1 MDNKNKKFHFIAI
14 GGIGMSGL
22 AKYLLELGCS
32 VSGSD
37 IKASKYTK
45 KVEDLGAKVY
55 IGHDAKYIEPDMTV
69 VASTAIKEDNPEMM
83 RAKELGIKVLHRS
96 DVLKMISEGLGKK
109 EHEIQQFIG
118 FSGTHGKTTT
128 SGLCSYVLEKAGF
141 APSYCVGG
149 IIPDLDTNAK
159 SQNGT
164 DLGKFF
170 VAELDESDGTI
181 VKYHT
186 NVSVINNLEVDHV
199 DFYKNGFKDL
209 LKTFRTHLDNMIG
222 GVKNGKVIVNKDCNG
237 IKQLILANPDVRFIT
252 FGIESGGVDYS
263 ARNMK
268 FTEFGSEFDV
278 YYRAEKIV
286 SLKLT
291 IPGKHNIYNAL
302 AVISALHEEGVDLEK
317 VKPHFETFSGMGRR
331 FQKVAEFD
339 GIRIFDDYAHHPTEI
354 KTTLDSARLCN
365 TNRLVAIFQPHRFT
379 RLKGLWDDFT
389 KSFGAVDKL
398 IVVDVYSASEDA
410 IEGINSKTFAQSFQ
424 NEDVSYVGGSMENA
438 ARKILP
444 LLKSGD
450 MVITLGAGDV
460 TRIGGELK
468 KLHDDTKAGV

>member
-1 MDNKNKKFHFIAI
+1 MESNNKKFHFIAI

-22 AKYLLELGCS
+22 AKYLLELGFT

-37 IKASKYTK
+37 IKESKYTQ
-45 KVEDLGAKVY
+45 KVRNLGATVH
-55 IGHDAKYIEPDMTV
+55 IGHDAKYIEPDMTI
-69 VASTAIKEDNPEMM
+69 VASTAIKDDNPEII

-96 DVLKMISEGLGKK
+96 DILKIISEGLGKSSDN
-109 EHEIQQFIG
+109 EQNFIG

-128 SGLCSYVLEKAGF
+128 SGMCSYVLEKAGYL
-141 APSYCVGG
+141 PSYCVGG

-159 SQNGT
+159 ASDGN
-164 DLGKFF
+164 FF

-186 NVSVINNLEVDHV
+186 NISVINNLEVDHV
-199 DFYKNGFKDL
+199 DFYKNGFDDL
-209 LKTFRTHLDNMIG
+209 LKTFRTHLDNIRQG
-222 GVKNGKVIVNKDCNG
+222 GKIIVNKDCNG
-237 IKQLILANPDVRFIT
+237 IKKLMTVNPDIKFTT

-268 FTEFGSEFDV
+268 FNEFGSEFDI
-278 YYRAEKIV
+278 YKHSEKLV
-286 SLKLT
+286 TLKLT

-302 AVISALHEEGVDLEK
+302 AVTAALNEAGVDMDK
-317 VKPHFETFSGMGRR
+317 IKPHFESFSGMGRR

-379 RLKGLWDDFT
+379 RLKGLWNDFL
-389 KSFGAVDKL
+389 KSFSAVDKL
-398 IVVDVYSASEDA
+398 IVVDVYSASEEA
-410 IEGINSKTFAQSFQ
+410 IEGINSKAFAQCFKT
-424 NEDVSYVGGSMENA
+424 EDVTYIGGSMENA

-460 TRIGGELK
+460 TRIGNELK
-468 KLHDDTKAGV
+468 KLHDDTKSGI

>member
-1 MDNKNKKFHFIAI
+1 MENKDRKFHFIAI
-14 GGIGMSGL
+14 GGVGMSGL
-22 AKYLLELGCS
+22 AKYLLEMGCT

-37 IKASKYTK
+37 IKESKYTK
-45 KVEDLGAKVY
+45 KVENMGATVH
-55 IGHDAKYIEPDMTV
+55 IGHNAKYIEKGMIV
-69 VASTAIKEDNPEMM
+69 VASTAIHEDNPEII
-83 RAKELGIKVLHRS
+83 RSKELGIKVLHRS
-96 DVLKMISEGLGKK
+96 DVLKMISEGLEDK
-109 EHEIQQFIG
+109 EHEDQLFIG

-128 SGLCSYVLEKAGF
+128 SGLCSYVLEKAGYK
-141 APSYCVGG
+141 PSYCVGG
-149 IIPDLDTNAK
+149 IIPDLDTNAEY
-159 SQNGT
+159 QNGT
-164 DLGKFF
+164 KDGKFF

-186 NVSVINNLEVDHV
+186 NISVINNLEVDHV
-199 DFYKNGFKDL
+199 DFYKNGFSDL
-209 LKTFRTHLDNMIG
+209 LDTFKVHLDNMKQG
-222 GVKNGKVIVNKDCNG
+222 GKIIVNKDCNG
-237 IKQLILANPDVRFIT
+237 IKQLIMANPHRKFIT

-268 FTEFGSEFDV
+268 FNEFGSEFDI
-278 YYRAEKIV
+278 YHRSEKLI

-302 AVISALHEEGVDLEK
+302 AVTAALNEAGIDLER

-354 KTTLDSARLCN
+354 KTTLDSARLCD
-365 TNRLVAIFQPHRFT
+365 TNRLVAIFQPHRYT
-379 RLKGLWDDFT
+379 RLKGLWNDFL

-398 IVVDVYSASEDA
+398 IVVDVFSASEDP
-410 IEGINSKTFAQSFQ
+410 IEGINSKNFAQCFK
-424 NEDVSYVGGSMENA
+424 NDDVTYIGGSMENA

-460 TRIGGELK
+460 TRIGPELV
-468 KLHDDTKAGV
+468 KLHESTTTGV